1 VTAQW
6 LGEEHRVIRG
16 LMKGLHDLLDP
27 AVLQRDPEPAFLQLR
42 RLGGCLK
49 VHFEHERTGLYGRLA
64 ASPEAHVRI
73 LARRAELEL
82 CTLEPELLGKV
93 RFWSAGDRIR
103 RDPEGFVQDA
113 KALLG
118 AVGHRLGTEER
129 GVFRLLERA
138 G

>member
-1 VTAQW
+1 
-6 LGEEHRVIRG
+6 
-16 LMKGLHDLLDP
+16 MKGLNDLLDP

-49 VHFEHERTGLYGRLA
+49 VHFDHERTGLYGRLA
-64 ASPEAHVRI
+64 ACPEAHVRI

-82 CTLEPELLGKV
+82 CSLEPELLGRV
-93 RFWSAGDRIR
+93 RFWSAAGRIA
-103 RDPEGFVQDA
+103 RDPAGFVQDA
-113 KALLG
+113 KTLLA

-129 GVFRLLERA
+129 GVFKLLARV